1 MQRPPAARVKA
12 LEADIASGRAEA
24 AAKADELGALTAQAE
39 TVAATAAAL
48 QLQLQQANDALK
60 QAQAQVGERDAQ
72 LKSQHAE
79 LLAATN
85 DLSAAQAQ
93 LAVKAKENEALAT
106 AGRELV
112 SGGDSL
118 ANELVSL
125 KQQSASLQQDLMAAR
140 AAALAGET
148 RSHELESALGEL
160 TGPKAAFFTQL
171 AQALPPDTG
180 AMIQGDRFVFPS
192 DIAFKSASAKLT
204 PNARAKV
211 LEIGQAL
218 AAASEVLPDDFQLGD
233 PDRRPHRPQLGRRS
247 GLRIK
252 SRPGRGQSR
261 RGGSD
266 TGQGRGA
273 AGAAGG
279 GVVRRIPPV
288 GCGRQC

>member
-1 MQRPPAARVKA
+1 
-12 LEADIASGRAEA
+12 
-24 AAKADELGALTAQAE
+24 
-39 TVAATAAAL
+39 
-48 QLQLQQANDALK
+48 
-60 QAQAQVGERDAQ
+60 
-72 LKSQHAE
+72 

-218 AAASEVLPDDFQLGD
+218 AAASEVLPDDSNWVIRIDGHT
-233 PDRRPHRPQLGRRS
+233 DRSSVG
-247 GLRIK
+247 
-252 SRPGRGQSR
+252 GQAFESNR
-261 RGGSD
+261 D
-266 TGQGRGA
+266 LA
-273 AGAAGG
+273 AARAVE
-279 GVVRRIPPV
+279 VVRILAKAGVPPERLVAASFGEFRPLDAADSAEAYQRNRRIEL
-288 GCGRQC
+288 RLDED